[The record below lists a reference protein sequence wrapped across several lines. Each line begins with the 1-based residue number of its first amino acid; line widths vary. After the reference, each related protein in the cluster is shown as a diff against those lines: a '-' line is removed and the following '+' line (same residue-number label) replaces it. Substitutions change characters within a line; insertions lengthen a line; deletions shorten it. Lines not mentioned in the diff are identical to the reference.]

1 MENKFIPFS
10 KSIINIQENGVR
22 VEVFGFYDR
31 GTRAVARGYIYFGED
46 RLDFLWGMDISEARS
61 HLNV

>member
-22 VEVFGFYDR
+22 IELLGFYDR
-31 GTRAVARGYIYFGED
+31 GTRAVTRGYIYFGED
-46 RLDFLWGMDISEARS
+46 KLDFLWGMDISEARNY
-61 HLNV
+61 LNV